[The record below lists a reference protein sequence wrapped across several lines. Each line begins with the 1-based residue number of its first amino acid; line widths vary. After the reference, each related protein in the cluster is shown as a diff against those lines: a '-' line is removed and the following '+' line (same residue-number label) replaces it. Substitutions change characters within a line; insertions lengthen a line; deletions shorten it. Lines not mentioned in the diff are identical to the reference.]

1 MTLSWDLFII
11 AFFVFLTGMGAML
24 GRGRVLSILVG
35 SYIGYVVATEVG
47 ALAFETANRFAHTG
61 NISLLLVKA
70 ALLFGT
76 IVVLNAKT
84 ELGGKGG
91 DDSSIVVNVI
101 YGILTAGFI
110 TTAVLSFL
118 ETSEKASLLANSNLL
133 TRIDSMTLFWVVAP
147 VVFLIFADFLKSKM
161 PG

>member
-11 AFFVFLTGMGAML
+11 AFFGLLAGMGTIL
-24 GRGRVLSILVG
+24 GRGKVLSILVG

-47 ALAFETANRFAHTG
+47 ALAFETANRFAHTD
-61 NISLLLVKA
+61 NVSLLLVKA
-70 ALLFGT
+70 ALFFGT
-76 IVVLNAKT
+76 IFVLNAKT

-91 DDSSIVVNVI
+91 DDSSMIINVI

-110 TTAVLSFL
+110 TTAILSFL
-118 ETSEKASLLANSNLL
+118 DITEKANLLTNSNLL
-133 TRIDSMTLFWVVAP
+133 TRIDSLTLFWIVAP
-147 VVFLIFADFLKSKM
+147 VVFMIFADFLKSKI